1 MQADLQMSI
10 WFARDVPMDIPW
22 RTSGKRQRTG
32 LVHEAAGLSST
43 NMSVVSSFGCG
54 MIQDGGRSDG
64 SEIAEAIRIYGRP
77 KWDLGATLET
87 LTDMRAV
94 SDEHGVVGGR
104 RVAEA
109 RRERCG

>member
-1 MQADLQMSI
+1 MI
-10 WFARDVPMDIPW
+10 IP
-22 RTSGKRQRTG
+22 RRKSDKRQRT
-32 LVHEAAGLSST
+32 VVAHEAAGLSST

-64 SEIAEAIRIYGRP
+64 SEIAEAIRIVGRP
-77 KWDLGATLET
+77 KWNLGATLET

-94 SDEHGVVGGR
+94 SDENGVDGGR

>member
-1 MQADLQMSI
+1 MI
-10 WFARDVPMDIPW
+10 IP
-22 RTSGKRQRTG
+22 RRKFDKRQRT
-32 LVHEAAGLSST
+32 VVAHEAAGLSST

-64 SEIAEAIRIYGRP
+64 GEIAEAIRIFGRP

-94 SDEHGVVGGR
+94 SDENGVVGGR
-104 RVAEA
+104 RVAKA